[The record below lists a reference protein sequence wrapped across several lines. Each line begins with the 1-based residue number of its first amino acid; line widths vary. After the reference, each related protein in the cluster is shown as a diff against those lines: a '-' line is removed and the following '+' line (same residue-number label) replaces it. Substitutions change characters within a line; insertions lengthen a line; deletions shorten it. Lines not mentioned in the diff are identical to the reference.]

1 MNRLLALALAVALT
15 VPPTAAWARSGHHH
29 HGVHPRVVPFFVGPF
44 YPFSFYHCPGCYAPP
59 YGGPC
64 VDPPE
69 PDPAP
74 PARSPSRGEAPLVT
88 PTTPTRQWL
97 SVQPQPQTSP
107 ARVQNLGP
115 QSRSAPAPTSPPP
128 TAPPSLVPPGHGT
141 YAPRTG
147 TNFGNTP

>member
-1 MNRLLALALAVALT
+1 MNRLLALALAVALA
-15 VPPTAAWARSGHHH
+15 VPTTAAGVVPAIITTITTT
-29 HGVHPRVVPFFVGPF
+29 GVHPRLVPFFVGPF
-44 YPFSFYHCPGCYAPP
+44 YPFSFYHWPGCYDPP
-59 YGGPC
+59 YWGPC

-97 SVQPQPQTSP
+97 SVQPQPQAPP

-141 YAPRTG
+141 YAP
-147 TNFGNTP
+147 